1 MQQRSLLLGWMQA
14 PSSQLSH
21 RTSLHPAVQL
31 SICVPP
37 AWQAERTSAASF
49 FGTPYQDEVEG
60 AQHIHE
66 EFTPLIC
73 EEGILQA
80 LVYLGVYLLQPERK
94 CTGPSAIP

>member
-1 MQQRSLLLGWMQA
+1 M
-14 PSSQLSH
+14 
-21 RTSLHPAVQL
+21 
-31 SICVPP
+31 
-37 AWQAERTSAASF
+37 
-49 FGTPYQDEVEG
+49 EG

-94 CTGPSAIP
+94 CKVLQLHQETICVPVSENLGEVPKHNAGQQDRVGRAAQGKTLILEHKPAMSLLQ